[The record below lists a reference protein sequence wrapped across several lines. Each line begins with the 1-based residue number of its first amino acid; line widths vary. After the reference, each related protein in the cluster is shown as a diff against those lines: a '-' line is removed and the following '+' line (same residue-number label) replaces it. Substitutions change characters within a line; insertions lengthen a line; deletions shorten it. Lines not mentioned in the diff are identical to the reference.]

1 MVTVYLDH
9 AATTPVRGEALHAM
23 LPWFSEHFANAS
35 GSYAAAREARQ
46 AVDCARGQIAQA
58 IGAKRGEIYFT
69 SGGSEADNWA
79 LRGILCANP
88 AKKHVITTMI
98 EHHAMLRTCEALEKQ
113 GFRLTYLPVDRS
125 GRIDPDAVER
135 AVSEDT
141 ALISVMLA
149 NNEVGTIEPVGA
161 IAKIAQAHG
170 VVVHTDA
177 VQAVGHIP
185 VNVQTLG
192 VDMLSMSAHKFGG
205 PKGIG
210 ALYIRDGV
218 RIDSLIYGG
227 AQERNLRAG
236 TENVPGI
243 VGMGEALRLACL
255 EMPDQMARVAR
266 MRDAMQEDILRR
278 IPGAHV
284 NAQDADRL
292 PGHLHVTLDGADS
305 SLLLMQLDMAGIA
318 ASAGSACSSG
328 ALERSH
334 VLLAMGVSGVHQA
347 DIRFTL
353 GAENTPEEIG
363 QAVSALERIIKRSSH
378 HT

>member
-1 MVTVYLDH
+1 M
-9 AATTPVRGEALHAM
+9 
-23 LPWFSEHFANAS
+23 PWFSEHFANAS

-46 AVDCARGQIAQA
+46 AVDSARGQIAQA

-79 LRGILCANP
+79 LLGILRANP
-88 AKKHVITTMI
+88 AQKHVITTMV
-98 EHHAMLRTCEALEKQ
+98 EHHAMLRACEALEKR
-113 GFRLTYLPVDRS
+113 GYRFTYLPVDS
-125 GRIDPDAVER
+125 HGRIDPGAVER

-149 NNEVGTIEPVGA
+149 NNEVGTIEPVGEA
-161 IAKIAQAHG
+161 ARIARAHG
-170 VVVHTDA
+170 IAMHTDA

-185 VNVQTLG
+185 VDVQALG

-218 RIDSLIYGG
+218 RIDSMIYGG

-236 TENVPGI
+236 TENVPAI
-243 VGMGEALRLACL
+243 VGMGEALRLAAQ
-255 EMPDQMARVAR
+255 EMPDQMARVAL
-266 MRDAMQEDILRR
+266 MRDAMQAAILRR

-284 NAQDADRL
+284 NALGADRL

-305 SLLLMQLDMAGIA
+305 SLLLMQMDMAGIA

-328 ALERSH
+328 AVERSH
-334 VLLAMGVSGVHQA
+334 VLLAMGMDGAHQA

-353 GAENTPEEIG
+353 GAENTAEELE

-378 HT
+378 RT